1 MRQPLRKVYRTIS
14 VATVILLTF
23 VTCAR
28 AAGLLL
34 YETGAPDLGTA
45 SAGRAAMA
53 ADASTAAAN
62 PAGMTLLDRSQ
73 LLSASGALL
82 PSTNFGVA
90 PETTTSGGGGGNAG
104 VFFPIGGFFYVYKL
118 SEQLRLGVAVDSNFG
133 LSADYGKTWVG
144 RYYVTDESLITGTIN
159 PSIAYEVNKWLSV
172 GAGFSFSVARLEF
185 QSKINN
191 VLPRTPDGG
200 LALES
205 WDEAFGG
212 NVGILLRPIAKL
224 RIGLTY
230 QSPVDYKFGFRPH
243 LTNLGPLLDRVR
255 TRIGGVKINTPMEV
269 PQQVMMSL
277 LYDVTPYWSVMG
289 NVGWQNW
296 SAFGEIPI
304 GISTTKQRTVNANLN
319 FSDTCSIAI
328 GQQLRI
334 GEKWLWSAGFAYD
347 SSPVSKANRIP
358 VLPLDR
364 QLRYGTGIQYQI
376 NNNVTAG
383 AAWEFMDA
391 GPGPFTA
398 DRGPL
403 AGTLQGHYSTNYLNF
418 AALNV
423 IWKF

>member
-1 MRQPLRKVYRTIS
+1 
-14 VATVILLTF
+14 
-23 VTCAR
+23 
-28 AAGLLL
+28 
-34 YETGAPDLGTA
+34 
-45 SAGRAAMA
+45 
-53 ADASTAAAN
+53 
-62 PAGMTLLDRSQ
+62 
-73 LLSASGALL
+73 
-82 PSTNFGVA
+82 
-90 PETTTSGGGGGNAG
+90 
-104 VFFPIGGFFYVYKL
+104 
-118 SEQLRLGVAVDSNFG
+118 
-133 LSADYGKTWVG
+133 
-144 RYYVTDESLITGTIN
+144 
-159 PSIAYEVNKWLSV
+159 
-172 GAGFSFSVARLEF
+172 
-185 QSKINN
+185 
-191 VLPRTPDGG
+191 
-200 LALES
+200 
-205 WDEAFGG
+205 
-212 NVGILLRPIAKL
+212 
-224 RIGLTY
+224 
-230 QSPVDYKFGFRPH
+230 
-243 LTNLGPLLDRVR
+243 
-255 TRIGGVKINTPMEV
+255 
-269 PQQVMMSL
+269 VMMSL

-304 GISTTKQRTVNANLN
+304 GVSTTEQRTLNANLN

-364 QLRYGTGIQYQI
+364 QLRYGTGIQYQL
-376 NNNVTAG
+376 NRDVTLG